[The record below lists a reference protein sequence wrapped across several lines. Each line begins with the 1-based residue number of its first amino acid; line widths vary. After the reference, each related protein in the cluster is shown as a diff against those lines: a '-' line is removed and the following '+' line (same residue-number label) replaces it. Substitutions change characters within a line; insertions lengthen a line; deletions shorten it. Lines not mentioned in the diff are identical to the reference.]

1 VSAVWPY
8 RTGGLPD
15 ALFLR
20 GSVPMTK
27 EEVRVLVLAKLRLVD
42 GQVIWDVGAGTG
54 SVSVEAALAAPGSRV
69 YAVERTTEGLQ
80 LIEAN
85 RQKFGVPNLQP
96 VAGAAPAALLP
107 LPRPDRVFVGGSG
120 AALGEI
126 LRYTAQVLR
135 PGGRLVLSA
144 VTLETQAEGFSLLG
158 ELFGPVEAVQLGVAV
173 SREAGAKHLWQAR
186 NPVCLLVAEKGR

>member
-1 VSAVWPY
+1 VNGGWPY
-8 RTGGLPD
+8 RTGGVPD
-15 ALFLR
+15 ELFLR

-27 EEVRVLVLAKLRLVD
+27 EEIRALVLAKLRLAD

-54 SVSVEAALAAPGSRV
+54 SVSVEAALAAPGSQV
-69 YAVERTTEGLQ
+69 YAVERTAEGLE

-85 RQKFGVPNLQP
+85 RHKFGVANLHP
-96 VAGAAPAALLP
+96 VAGAAPAALLV
-107 LPRPDRVFVGGSG
+107 LPPPDRIFVGGSG
-120 AALGEI
+120 PALGEI
-126 LRYTAQVLR
+126 LRHAARVLR

-158 ELFGPVEAVQLGVAV
+158 ELFGPVEAVQLAVAV
-173 SREAGAKHLWQAR
+173 SRDAGAKHLWQAR